1 MAYSHTRLQLV
12 QQCGQRYR
20 YRYQN
25 GIKERPS
32 AASRPLI
39 LGSAVHAGIEE
50 YLRAKTERPT
60 LTPLGLLTIA
70 QLAAQEYVKGET
82 QPNVRKYVD
91 GKQVFDTT
99 YYEMMR
105 EAALA
110 ASTLLMHYIPT
121 IPDSWRIATK
131 RQVIPSRYPAD
142 DRRGDELALEWQIR
156 YTFPG
161 GQEFTGVVDAVILD
175 IETGMVTMVDWKVK
189 GQFPMD
195 DKAMLDGQLHLYAA
209 VLNAAGANIR
219 EVCMYQMKSEG
230 PAVAELGQGAKNKGQ
245 VLTGRDSYATTWEYW
260 CETLP
265 MGVDPKKYEATMKPK
280 MKTIDYFIRPVTSPV
295 TRYSSEFAL
304 DNAYQAVKMIE
315 NDALPAVLSAY
326 TCNFCPFWRLC
337 DAKRYGGN
345 LDMLID
351 MAYDR
356 ETLKEDEDV

>member
-20 YRYQN
+20 YVYQN

-32 AASRPLI
+32 AASRPMV

-50 YLRAKTERPT
+50 MLRAKTERPT
-60 LTPLGLLTIA
+60 LTAKGLLTLA
-70 QLAAQEYVKGET
+70 QMAAQEYVRGET
-82 QPNVRKYVD
+82 RQGVRKYVD
-91 GKQVFDTT
+91 GQQVFDSG

-105 EAALA
+105 EVALA
-110 ASTLLMHYIPT
+110 ASTLLQHYIPT

-131 RQVIPSRYPAD
+131 RQVIPSRYAED
-142 DRRGDELALEWQIR
+142 DKRGDELALEWTIR

-161 GQEFTGVVDAVILD
+161 QQEFTGVVDAVIID
-175 IETGMVTMVDWKVK
+175 IATGMVTMVDWKVK
-189 GQFPMD
+189 SQFPMD

-209 VLNAAGANIR
+209 VLNSAGANIR
-219 EVCMYQMKSEG
+219 EVCMYQMLSSG

-260 CETLP
+260 IETLP
-265 MGVDPKKYEATMKPK
+265 MGVDASKYEGTMRPK
-280 MKTIDYFIRPVTSPV
+280 MKTIDYFIRPVTSPI
-295 TRYSSEFAL
+295 TRHSSEFAL

-345 LDMLID
+345 LDTLVE

-356 ETLKEDEDV
+356 EPLKEDV